1 MNKVEYFPGVV
12 GYSGLMPESIEYV
25 LKISAIAETGKLSWM
40 PMTTGRGNG
49 HVASVM
55 PELRRGSVIGL
66 NGVGKDVEIAD
77 ALSTLRSAADN
88 AIGLCLRDYE
98 KSYGYFDLEGEGWA
112 LLKYEVGDFFKVHT
126 DASRAYPRQ
135 VSTVYYINDDY
146 TGGEI
151 FFPYIN
157 LEVKPKKDEFLVFE
171 KGPSVDVT
179 LQWATYR
186 DASDQT
192 SLSYPKVLQI
202 TYYLVLD

>member
-12 GYSGLMPESIEYV
+12 GYTGLIPDSVSYV
-25 LKISAIAETGKLSWM
+25 EAIAELADSNRISWM

-49 HVASVM
+49 NVASVI

-66 NGVGKDVEIAD
+66 NGIGKDPDIAS
-77 ALSTLRSAADN
+77 AMSTLKIAADN
-88 AIGLCLRDYE
+88 AINLCLRDYE

-135 VSTVYYINDDY
+135 VSAVYYINDDY

-157 LEVKPKKDEFLVFE
+157 LEVKPKKDEFLLF
-171 KGPSVDVT
+171 PSTNLFSHYAKEVVT
-179 LQWATYR
+179 GTKYSMPNWF
-186 DASDQT
+186 S
-192 SLSYPKVLQI
+192 
-202 TYYLVLD
+202 

>member
-1 MNKVEYFPGVV
+1 MAKDSIINKVEYFPGVV
-12 GYSGLMPESIEYV
+12 GYTGLIPDSVFYAQ
-25 LKISAIAETGKLSWM
+25 KISELANSNRLSWM
-40 PMTTGRGNG
+40 PMTTGRGNVN
-49 HVASVM
+49 VASII

-66 NGVGKDVEIAD
+66 NGVGKDSEVAS
-77 ALSTLRSAADN
+77 ALSTLKTAADN
-88 AIGLCLRDYE
+88 AINLCLRDYE

-157 LEVKPKKDEFLVFE
+157 VEVKPKKDEFLVF
-171 KGPSVDVT
+171 PSTNLFSHYAKEVVSGT
-179 LQWATYR
+179 KYSMPNWF
-186 DASDQT
+186 S
-192 SLSYPKVLQI
+192 
-202 TYYLVLD
+202 

>member
-12 GYSGLMPESIEYV
+12 GYTGLIPDSMAYV
-25 LKISAIAETGKLSWM
+25 EKISELANSNRISWM

-49 HVASVM
+49 NIASVI

-66 NGVGKDVEIAD
+66 NGVGKDQDIVSAM
-77 ALSTLRSAADN
+77 STLKIAADN
-88 AIGLCLRDYE
+88 AINLCLRDYE

-157 LEVKPKKDEFLVFE
+157 LEVKPKKDEFLVF
-171 KGPSVDVT
+171 PSTNLFSHYAKEVVT
-179 LQWATYR
+179 GTKYSMPNWF
-186 DASDQT
+186 S
-192 SLSYPKVLQI
+192 
-202 TYYLVLD
+202 

>member
-12 GYSGLMPESIEYV
+12 GYSGSMPESIEYV

-157 LEVKPKKDEFLVFE
+157 LEVKPKKDEFLVF
-171 KGPSVDVT
+171 PSTNLFSHYAKEVVSGT
-179 LQWATYR
+179 KYSMPNWF
-186 DASDQT
+186 S
-192 SLSYPKVLQI
+192 
-202 TYYLVLD
+202 

>member
-12 GYSGLMPESIEYV
+12 GYTGLIPDSVSYV
-25 LKISAIAETGKLSWM
+25 QKISELANSNSISWM
-40 PMTTGRGNG
+40 PMTAGRGNTN
-49 HVASVM
+49 VASII

-66 NGVGKDVEIAD
+66 NGAGKDLKVAS
-77 ALSTLRSAADN
+77 ALSTLKTAADN
-88 AIGLCLRDYE
+88 AINLCLRDYE

-126 DASRAYPRQ
+126 DSSRAYPRQ

-157 LEVKPKKDEFLVFE
+157 VEVKPKKDEFLVF
-171 KGPSVDVT
+171 PSTNLFSHYAKEVVSGT
-179 LQWATYR
+179 KYSMPNWF
-186 DASDQT
+186 S
-192 SLSYPKVLQI
+192 
-202 TYYLVLD
+202 

>member
-157 LEVKPKKDEFLVFE
+157 LEVKPKKDEFLVF
-171 KGPSVDVT
+171 PSTNLFSHYAKEVVSGT
-179 LQWATYR
+179 KYSMPNWF
-186 DASDQT
+186 S
-192 SLSYPKVLQI
+192 
-202 TYYLVLD
+202 